1 VGGERPAGAA
11 VVRPVAGAACGYAAL
26 AAASLVFAW
35 VWGRVGLPTLVPRA
49 FPIHFYQRVV
59 GPVDG
64 RRCSAYPVCSR
75 YGREAIDAHGLL
87 IGSWLALD
95 RLIHESGDLATGPWV
110 VVEGVRR
117 LDDPVLRNDRWL
129 QRR

>member
-1 VGGERPAGAA
+1 MPVAE
-11 VVRPVAGAACGYAAL
+11 VVRGYAAL
-26 AAASLVFAW
+26 AVVSLVLVWAW
-35 VWGRVGLPTLVPRA
+35 GCAGLPAITPAA

-95 RLIHESGDLATGPWV
+95 RLLHESGDLARGPWV

-117 LDDPVLRNDRWL
+117 LDDPLARNDRWL
-129 QRR
+129 RRHRGPPQGE

>member
-1 VGGERPAGAA
+1 MVSRLSGTVGGYA
-11 VVRPVAGAACGYAAL
+11 VL

-35 VWGRVGLPTLVPRA
+35 VWPRAGLPAVAPGA

-75 YGREAIDAHGLL
+75 YGREAIAAHGPFL
-87 IGSWLALD
+87 GAWFALD

-117 LDDPVLRNDRWL
+117 LDDPLARNDRWL
-129 QRR
+129 RRRHGPPHGG